1 MTDTKALYWNVNK
14 KGPFLLT
21 KNTTTYKQD
30 MNWTGNIY
38 WWKKSATIER
48 IQHCIGKN
56 ILFQSSFNQ
65 LFLRIGILLDSDQW
79 PRNYFENL
87 LILKKNFMALFY
99 GWGSTASRLQSQNR
113 ETVYFL
119 PQSSQE
125 VLVLIW
131 LTSERW
137 KAELTLEPP
146 SGFEG
151 MTLDWE
157 SGVCI
162 LVMEQSHK

>member
-1 MTDTKALYWNVNK
+1 MTDTKALHWNVNK

-87 LILKKNFMALFY
+87 LIKKNNY
-99 GWGSTASRLQSQNR
+99 GP
-113 ETVYFL
+113 FL
-119 PQSSQE
+119 WMGFNCLKATEPQ
-125 VLVLIW
+125 
-131 LTSERW
+131 
-137 KAELTLEPP
+137 
-146 SGFEG
+146 
-151 MTLDWE
+151 
-157 SGVCI
+157 
-162 LVMEQSHK
+162 